1 MVGGHTT
8 PGEQRGTSIT
18 GGGER
23 HKMVP
28 GDVFHIPAKIPHQ
41 MLVPKMLTFE
51 VVKVDTK

>member
-1 MVGGHTT
+1 MVGGHTTT

-18 GGGER
+18 GGER
-23 HKMVP
+23 HKMAP